1 MKRNSR
7 RTEYFENQ
15 VALANKSEGRSVV
28 SNSATPWAIESMDFS
43 RPEYSGYL
51 PNPGIKAGSLAL
63 QADSLPYKPQEKPC
77 K

>member
-15 VALANKSEGRSVV
+15 VALANKSEGRRVV
-28 SNSATPWAIESMDFS
+28 SNSVTPWAIESMDFS

-63 QADSLPYKPQEKPC
+63 RADSLPYKPQEKPC